1 MLGGLS
7 VGFEGSFRG
16 VYFCTLHFAA
26 RVRRRSCGV
35 NSWGL
40 SQKGQREGGVVRLNL
55 KTEMAEGESA
65 AVNVSTRLPA
75 ARVASPY

>member
-40 SQKGQREGGVVRLNL
+40 SQKGQREGGMVRLNL
-55 KTEMAEGESA
+55 PTNLFGVMQREREIGRAQQLVFEGF
-65 AVNVSTRLPA
+65 
-75 ARVASPY
+75 